1 VQDHPEGSLAD
12 LGLLLFESSQDCVKL
27 LDDRGRLQRM
37 NRNGQCLMEIEDF
50 SGLRDQEW
58 ASLWP
63 AETQPRV
70 RQALDCA
77 RAGRADRFEAF
88 CPTARGTPKWWDV
101 TVTPVTNAA
110 GQVRGA
116 VSVSRDISTQKQAER
131 ELRLAGDRAMHSAV
145 EAQLQRQRLNALLD
159 AAPVGIGYADP
170 SGRLVLVNAANRELW
185 GDHPLAGPAGALE
198 PWKGWWADGSVRHGQ
213 PIQPEEWGLSRALRG
228 ESVRGDIIEIEPFG
242 QAGQPR
248 KTVLLQASPVR
259 DDQGRITGAVVA
271 QMDISTRVRAEAE
284 LRQSE
289 AKFRTI
295 AEAMPQMVWSTLPDG
310 YHDYYNR
317 QWYEFTGVPAGS
329 TDGEGWAGVFH
340 PDDQPRAWER
350 WRHSLAS
357 GEDYEVEYRLRHHS
371 GEYRWVLGRALPVR
385 DARGRITRWMGTCTD
400 IHAHKTAQNAL
411 EKSEESLRLADRR
424 KDEFLAMLAHELRNP
439 LAPISTASELLRR
452 SLGDPGRVERASA
465 IISRQVAHMTD
476 LVNDLLDVSRVTR
489 GLIKLNVELVEMK
502 DAIREAVEQVR
513 PLIDAREHALV
524 FQLAPS
530 PLCVRGDRTRLI
542 QVVSNLL
549 NNAAKYTR
557 PGGTIRVDA
566 WERDGQVHVA
576 VRDSGEGIAAGLL
589 PHIFELFTQAERNPD
604 RAQGG
609 LGIGLALVRSLVAL
623 HDGRIVADSDGPGR
637 GSTFT
642 LMLPGVAA
650 PVDEARPA
658 ARDDPTGNRSGH
670 RIVVVDDNED
680 AAQTLAI
687 LLESAGHH
695 VQTFGSG
702 EALLRVLERTPA
714 DVYILDIGL
723 PGMTGLELGRRV
735 REAPCCREAQIFAL
749 SGYGQEQDRAAT
761 RASGFDRHFVK
772 PVDPLQLMA
781 ALEAAPQLA

>member
-27 LDDRGRLQRM
+27 LDLQGRLQRM

-50 SGLRDQEW
+50 CVLRDQDW

-63 AETQPRV
+63 AESQPRV
-70 RQALDCA
+70 QQAIECA
-77 RAGRADRFEAF
+77 RAGKPDRFEAF
-88 CPTARGTPKWWDV
+88 CPTARNTPKWWDV
-101 TVTPVTNAA
+101 TVTPVTDTT
-110 GQVRGA
+110 GQVSGM
-116 VSVSRDISTQKQAER
+116 VSVSRDISAQKQAEHD
-131 ELRLAGDRAMHSAV
+131 LRIAGERAMHSAV
-145 EAQLQRQRLNALLD
+145 EAQLQRQRLDALLD

-185 GDHPLAGPAGALE
+185 GDHPLPGAADSIGH
-198 PWKGWWADGSVRHGQ
+198 WTGWWADGSDRHGE
-213 PIQPEEWGLSRALRG
+213 PIELPEWALSRALRG
-228 ESVRGDIIEIEPFG
+228 EAVRGDIVEIEPV
-242 QAGQPR
+242 GQPGER
-248 KTVLLQASPVR
+248 KSVLLQASPVR
-259 DDQGRITGAVVA
+259 DDHGRITGAVVA
-271 QMDISTRVRAEAE
+271 QMDISKRVRAEAE

-329 TDGEGWAGVFH
+329 TDGAGWAGVFH
-340 PDDQPRAWER
+340 PQDQPRAWER
-350 WRHSLAS
+350 WLHSLAT
-357 GEDYEVEYRLRHHS
+357 GEDYEVEYRLRHRS

-385 DARGRITRWMGTCTD
+385 DAKGRITRWMGTCTD
-400 IHAHKTAQNAL
+400 IHAHKLAQNAL
-411 EKSEESLRLADRR
+411 EQSEESLRLADRR

-439 LAPISTASELLRR
+439 LAPISTAAELLRR
-452 SLGDPGRVERASA
+452 SLSDAARVERASA

-489 GLIKLNVELVEMK
+489 GLIQLNVERIDMN

-513 PLIDAREHALV
+513 PLIDARQHALTL
-524 FQLAPS
+524 QLAPGA
-530 PLCVRGDRTRLI
+530 LCVRGDRTRLI

-557 PGGTIRVDA
+557 PGGSIQVDA
-566 WERDGQVHVA
+566 WECDGTVGVA
-576 VRDSGEGIAAGLL
+576 VRDSGEGISASLL
-589 PHIFELFTQAERNPD
+589 PHIFELFTQAERHPD
-604 RAQGG
+604 RSQGG
-609 LGIGLALVRSLVAL
+609 LGIGLALVRSLMAL
-623 HDGRIVADSDGPGR
+623 HDGQITAASDGPGR

-642 LMLPGVAA
+642 LTLPQVPA
-650 PVDEARPA
+650 PA
-658 ARDDPTGNRSGH
+658 AQNRSRTRTAQAPSRTGH

-687 LLESAGHH
+687 LLESVGHR
-695 VQTFGSG
+695 VATFGSG
-702 EALLRVLERTPA
+702 EALLRVLEDTPA
-714 DVYILDIGL
+714 DVYVLDIGL
-723 PGMTGLELGRRV
+723 PGMTGLELGRRL
-735 REAPCCREAQIFAL
+735 RDAPCCREAQIFAL
-749 SGYGQEQDRAAT
+749 SGYGQDQDRAASK
-761 RASGFDRHFVK
+761 ASGFDRHFIK
-772 PVDPLQLMA
+772 PVDPLQLLA